1 MQKHLADT
9 ILLSQLKLS
18 VHPVPVG
25 QAVDVALV
33 LLVIPPIAALITVAI
48 AVPMSAVLRALAI
61 VKLVQNPVHLEQAL
75 ALLRRARLRLLLL
88 LLHRGGGVQA
98 ARGRRVEPAV
108 GVPVALGVGAQ
119 RCEPVGLRVRGGAVA
134 ADGELGGARVVAV
147 GARLEVGC
155 VAAGRQVVADHGGAL
170 AGGGDC
176 DGCGPVDAADPA
188 HLLLRGLGLG
198 VAVEV
203 QAGDEALEG
212 VAVGVWVSMCA
223 LCRGESV
230 FTCLNSVSSRSWL
243 SLFWLLF

>member
-18 VHPVPVG
+18 IHPVPVG
-25 QAVDVALV
+25 QAVHVALI
-33 LLVIPPIAALITVAI
+33 LLVVAPIAALITVAI

-75 ALLRRARLRLLLL
+75 ALLRRARLRLLL
-88 LLHRGGGVQA
+88 RGGVQA

-176 DGCGPVDAADPA
+176 DGRGPVDAADPA

-203 QAGDEALEG
+203 QAGDEPLEG
-212 VAVGVWVSMCA
+212 VTVGVWVSMCA